1 MDKTTDE
8 IKICITQQQIF
19 ILLNLEIDCQ
29 LVVMFNLEGDR
40 IMYPVLKALEEAIH
54 LLKTH
59 LVVFN
64 KLRYKHN
71 NKMQKEEHIMER
83 CIKNKLKKVY

>member
-1 MDKTTDE
+1 MDKTTEE

-54 LLKTH
+54 
-59 LVVFN
+59 
-64 KLRYKHN
+64 
-71 NKMQKEEHIMER
+71 
-83 CIKNKLKKVY
+83 